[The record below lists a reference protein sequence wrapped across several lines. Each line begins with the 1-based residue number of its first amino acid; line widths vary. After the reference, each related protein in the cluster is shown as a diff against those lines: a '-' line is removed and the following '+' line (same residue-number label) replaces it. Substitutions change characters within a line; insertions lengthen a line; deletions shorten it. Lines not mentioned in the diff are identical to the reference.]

1 MDFNYTNEQ
10 QILKDSVE
18 RFVRDH
24 YDLDERNALV
34 SKDPGWSQDH
44 WKHYAELG
52 WLGLPF
58 AEEDGGF
65 GGTPVETMLLMEE
78 FGKGLVVEPYLA
90 TVVLAGGALRHAASK
105 AQRQKLIGGIID
117 GSLQVSFG
125 YAEEQARFDLHDIV
139 TSARADGDAYVLNG
153 TKSVVLN
160 AATANFVI
168 VSARTSGGQIDTG
181 GITLFLVPT
190 DADGVTRE
198 NYPTVDGLRASEVI
212 LSDVR
217 VDTDAIVGELDQG
230 YTVLQS
236 AIFDGILA
244 VAAEAV
250 GAMEVLYK
258 DTVEYTQQR
267 EQFGHPLSDF
277 QVLQHRM
284 VEMFVEHE
292 QCKSQLL
299 RATMEAAQRA
309 PDTEKDVHAL
319 KALIGKAG
327 TFVGE
332 NAVQLHGGMGMTEEL
347 RVGHYFK
354 RLLVIDSQFGNSDY
368 HLEQFIASGT

>member
-1 MDFNYTNEQ
+1 MNFDYTNEQ

-18 RFVRDH
+18 RFVRDN
-24 YDLDERNALV
+24 YDLDKRNALV
-34 SKDPGWSQDH
+34 SKDPGWSEDH
-44 WKHYAELG
+44 WRQYAELG

-58 AEEDGGF
+58 SEEDGGF
-65 GGTPVETMLLMEE
+65 GGTTVETMLLMEE
-78 FGKGLVVEPYLA
+78 FGKGLVVEPYMA
-90 TVVLAGGALRHAASK
+90 TVVLAGGVLRRAASK
-105 AQRQKLIGGIID
+105 AQKQKLIPGIVD
-117 GSLQVSFG
+117 GSLHLALG
-125 YAEEQARFDLHDIV
+125 YAEEQARFDLHDVV
-139 TSARADGDAYVLNG
+139 TSARADGDGYVLNG

-160 AATANFVI
+160 AATADFVI

-190 DADGVTRE
+190 DTDGAKRE
-198 NYPTVDGLRASEVI
+198 NYPTVDGLRASEFI
-212 LSDVR
+212 LTDVR
-217 VDTDAIVGELDQG
+217 VDNDAIVGELDQG
-230 YTVLQS
+230 YPVLLD
-236 AIFDGILA
+236 AISDGILA

-277 QVLQHRM
+277 QALQHRM
-284 VEMFVEHE
+284 VDMFVEHE
-292 QCKSQLL
+292 QCKSQLF
-299 RATMEAAQRA
+299 RATMEAAQHA
-309 PDTEKDVHAL
+309 PDTDKDVHAL

-354 RLLVIDSQFGNSDY
+354 RLLVIDTQFGNSDY
-368 HLEQFIASGT
+368 HLEQFVAAS